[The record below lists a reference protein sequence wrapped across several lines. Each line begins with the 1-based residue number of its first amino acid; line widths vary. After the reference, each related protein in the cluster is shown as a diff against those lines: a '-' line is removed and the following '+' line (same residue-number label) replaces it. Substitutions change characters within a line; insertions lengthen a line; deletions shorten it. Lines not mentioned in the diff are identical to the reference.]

1 MMFAVGPSRSVVTVG
16 YYRLV
21 AGREAKRVR
30 VLTRLILSLVATA
43 SLTSAQVPQSTIG
56 QIAARAKGRV
66 GVVAVEFETNKVIAS
81 YNADDHLP
89 MQSVYKLPI
98 CMAVRKKVEAGR
110 TTLKPK
116 GGTTKNNYI
125 GTGGH

>member
-30 VLTRLILSLVATA
+30 VVTRLILALVATA

-66 GVVAVEFETNKVIAS
+66 GVFAVEFETNKVIAS

-89 MQSVYKLPI
+89 MQSGLQ
-98 CMAVRKKVEAGR
+98 MARRV
-110 TTLKPK
+110 
-116 GGTTKNNYI
+116 GGAVAR
-125 GTGGH
+125 